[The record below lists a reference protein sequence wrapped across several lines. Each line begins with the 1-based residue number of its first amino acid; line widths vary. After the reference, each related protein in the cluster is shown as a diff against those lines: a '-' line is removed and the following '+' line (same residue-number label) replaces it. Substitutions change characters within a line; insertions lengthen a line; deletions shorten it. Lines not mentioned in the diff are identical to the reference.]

1 MGAEGAA
8 SLPKPAYIPLIAL
21 DNFIERLRETGIP
34 VVIDANLTQT
44 MSGGTASALMSAL
57 RFLGLVDQSGT
68 PQDSLRKLVAAYD
81 TDRWKDVFGDLVDR
95 AYAGII
101 GDLDLTTAT
110 RSMLDDRFRKNSK
123 AAGQV
128 LDKAARF
135 YLGALEKM
143 QRPVSPH
150 FKVRKVRMATPRKP
164 LHSAGGKSAPGRDN
178 EADPDTS
185 SDLQQIRLQLLGK
198 PDVTI
203 TLPGDFDAADWRFLK
218 PILEAYIDRLTGA
231 GAKS

>member
-1 MGAEGAA
+1 MGVEGEA

-21 DNFIERLRETGIP
+21 EDFTERLRATGIP
-34 VVIDANLTQT
+34 AVIDSNLTQT

-57 RFLGLVDQSGT
+57 RFLGLVDQSGM

-95 AYAGII
+95 AYASII

-150 FKVRKVRMATPRKP
+150 FKVRKARAVASRKSSRNTDGKP
-164 LHSAGGKSAPGRDN
+164 AHPQDGKTDSADSNA
-178 EADPDTS
+178 
-185 SDLQQIRLQLLGK
+185 QHIRLQLLDK

-203 TLPGDFDAADWRFLK
+203 TLPSDFDAADWAFIK
-218 PILEAYIDRLTGA
+218 PILEAYIARLTNPA
-231 GAKS
+231 SKP

>member
-1 MGAEGAA
+1 MGAEGEA

-21 DNFIERLRETGIP
+21 DNFIERVRATGIP
-34 VVIDANLTQT
+34 VVIDSNLTQS

-68 PQDSLRKLVAAYD
+68 PQGSLRKLVAAYD
-81 TDRWKDVFGDLVDR
+81 TDRWKHVFGDLVDR
-95 AYAGII
+95 AYADII

-110 RSMLDDRFRKNSK
+110 REMLDDRFRKNSK

-150 FKVRKVRMATPRKP
+150 FKLRKARALASRKASRTTDGKP
-164 LHSAGGKSAPGRDN
+164 SRPQQAGKTDS
-178 EADPDTS
+178 ADPNV
-185 SDLQQIRLQLLGK
+185 QHIRLQLLDK

-203 TLPGDFDAADWRFLK
+203 TLPSDFDAADWAFLK
-218 PILEAYIDRLTGA
+218 PILEAYIGRLTGPA
-231 GAKS
+231 SKP

>member
-1 MGAEGAA
+1 MGAEGEA

-21 DNFIERLRETGIP
+21 DNFIERLRASGIP
-34 VVIDANLTQT
+34 VVIDSNLTQT

-81 TDRWKDVFGDLVDR
+81 TNRWKAVFGDLVDR

-150 FKVRKVRMATPRKP
+150 FKVRKARTVASRKP
-164 LHSAGGKSAPGRDN
+164 PRTTDGKLAHQQDGETDP
-178 EADPDTS
+178 ADPNV
-185 SDLQQIRLQLLGK
+185 QHIRLQLLDK

-203 TLPGDFDAADWRFLK
+203 TLPSDFDAADWKFLK
-218 PILEAYIDRLTGA
+218 PILEAYIIRLTSPA
-231 GAKS
+231 SKP

>member
-1 MGAEGAA
+1 MGAEGEA

-21 DNFIERLRETGIP
+21 DSFIERLKATGIP
-34 VVIDANLTQT
+34 VVIDSNLTQA

-57 RFLGLVDQSGT
+57 RFLGLVDLSGT

-81 TDRWKDVFGDLVDR
+81 TDRWKEVFGDLVDR
-95 AYAGII
+95 AYADII

-110 RSMLDDRFRKNSK
+110 RSMLDDRFRKHSK

-150 FKVRKVRMATPRKP
+150 FKVRKARAVVTRK
-164 LHSAGGKSAPGRDN
+164 SSRTTDGKPAHQQDGDTV
-178 EADPDTS
+178 DPNV
-185 SDLQQIRLQLLGK
+185 QHIRLQLLNK

-203 TLPGDFDAADWRFLK
+203 TLPSDFDAADWTFLK
-218 PILEAYIDRLTGA
+218 PILEAYIARLTSPVS
-231 GAKS
+231 KP

>member
-1 MGAEGAA
+1 MGAEGEVG
-8 SLPKPAYIPLIAL
+8 LPKPAYIPLIAL
-21 DNFIERLRETGIP
+21 DNFIERLKAAGIP
-34 VVIDANLTQT
+34 VVIDSNLTQT

-68 PQDSLRKLVAAYD
+68 PQDSLRKLVTAYD

-150 FKVRKVRMATPRKP
+150 FKVRKARAAASRKP
-164 LHSAGGKSAPGRDN
+164 SRPTDPKSAHQQDGDT
-178 EADPDTS
+178 DPS
-185 SDLQQIRLQLLGK
+185 VQHIRLQLLDK

-203 TLPGDFDAADWRFLK
+203 TLPSDFDAADWTFLK
-218 PILEAYIDRLTGA
+218 PILEAYIARLTSA
-231 GAKS
+231 ASKP

>member
-1 MGAEGAA
+1 MGAEGEA

-21 DNFIERLRETGIP
+21 DNFIERLRATGIP
-34 VVIDANLTQT
+34 VVIDSNLTQT

-68 PQDSLRKLVAAYD
+68 PQDSLRKLVAAYH

-143 QRPVSPH
+143 QRPISPH
-150 FKVRKVRMATPRKP
+150 FKVRKARAVASRK
-164 LHSAGGKSAPGRDN
+164 HSRTTDGKPARQQDGETDS
-178 EADPDTS
+178 ADPNV
-185 SDLQQIRLQLLGK
+185 QHIRLQLLDK

-203 TLPGDFDAADWRFLK
+203 TLPGDFDAADWTFLK
-218 PILEAYIDRLTGA
+218 PILEAYIARLTSPVS
-231 GAKS
+231 KP

>member
-1 MGAEGAA
+1 MGKEGEA

-21 DNFIERLRETGIP
+21 DNFVERLRATGIP
-34 VVIDANLTQT
+34 VVIDSNLTQT

-57 RFLGLVDQSGT
+57 RFLGLVDQSGR
-68 PQDSLRKLVAAYD
+68 PQDSLRKLVAAYH

-110 RSMLDDRFRKNSK
+110 RSMLDDRFRKHSK

-150 FKVRKVRMATPRKP
+150 FKVRKARAVVTRK
-164 LHSAGGKSAPGRDN
+164 SSRTTDGKPAHQQDGDTV
-178 EADPDTS
+178 DPNV
-185 SDLQQIRLQLLGK
+185 QHIRLQLLNK

-203 TLPGDFDAADWRFLK
+203 TLPSDFDAADWTFLK
-218 PILEAYIDRLTGA
+218 PILEAYIARLTSPVS
-231 GAKS
+231 KP

>member
-1 MGAEGAA
+1 MGAEGTAG
-8 SLPKPAYIPLIAL
+8 LPKPAYIPMITLEKFVAKL
-21 DNFIERLRETGIP
+21 KTTGIP
-34 VVIDANLTQT
+34 VVIDSNLTQT

-68 PQDSLRKLVAAYD
+68 PQDSLRKLVAAYH
-81 TDRWKDVFGDLVDR
+81 TDRWRDVFGDLVDQ

-150 FKVRKVRMATPRKP
+150 FKVRKARTVASRKSPRTTD
-164 LHSAGGKSAPGRDN
+164 GKLANRQEGETDPGEPN
-178 EADPDTS
+178 V
-185 SDLQQIRLQLLGK
+185 QQIRV
-198 PDVTI
+198 P
-203 TLPGDFDAADWRFLK
+203 
-218 PILEAYIDRLTGA
+218 
-231 GAKS
+231 

>member
-1 MGAEGAA
+1 MGVEGEAG
-8 SLPKPAYIPLIAL
+8 LPKPAYIPLIAL
-21 DNFIERLRETGIP
+21 EDFIERLRATGIP
-34 VVIDANLTQT
+34 AVIDSNLTQT

-57 RFLGLVDQSGT
+57 RFLGLVDQSGA

-95 AYAGII
+95 AYATII

-150 FKVRKVRMATPRKP
+150 FKVRKARAVASRKA
-164 LHSAGGKSAPGRDN
+164 SRNTDGKPSHPQDGKTDSTDSN
-178 EADPDTS
+178 V
-185 SDLQQIRLQLLGK
+185 QHIRLQLLDK

-203 TLPGDFDAADWRFLK
+203 TLPGDFDAADWTFLK
-218 PILEAYIDRLTGA
+218 PILEAYIARLTNPA
-231 GAKS
+231 SKP

>member
-1 MGAEGAA
+1 MGAEGEP

-57 RFLGLVDQSGT
+57 RFLGLLDPSGT
-68 PQDSLRKLVAAYD
+68 PQDSLRKLVGAYD

-150 FKVRKVRMATPRKP
+150 FKVRKARTVASRKP
-164 LHSAGGKSAPGRDN
+164 SRTAAKPAHQQDGETDL
-178 EADPDTS
+178 ADPNM
-185 SDLQQIRLQLLGK
+185 QHIRLQLLDK

-203 TLPGDFDAADWRFLK
+203 TLPGDFDAADWTFLK
-218 PILEAYIDRLTGA
+218 PILEAYIARLTSPA
-231 GAKS
+231 SKR

>member
-1 MGAEGAA
+1 MGTEGEVN
-8 SLPKPAYIPLIAL
+8 LPKPAYIPLITL
-21 DNFIERLRETGIP
+21 DNFIERLRATGIP
-34 VVIDANLTQT
+34 IVIDSDLTQT
-44 MSGGTASALMSAL
+44 MSGGMASALMSAL

-68 PQDSLRKLVAAYD
+68 PQESLRRLVAAYG
-81 TDRWKDVFGDLVDR
+81 TERWKEVFGDLVDE
-95 AYAGII
+95 AYADIV

-150 FKVRKVRMATPRKP
+150 FKVRKARTVESRKSPRTKEGKP
-164 LHSAGGKSAPGRDN
+164 APQPDR
-178 EADPDTS
+178 ETELADPGA
-185 SDLQQIRLQLLGK
+185 QHIRLQLLDK

-203 TLPGDFDAADWRFLK
+203 TLPGDFDAADWTFLK
-218 PILEAYIDRLTGA
+218 PILEAYIARLTGTA
-231 GAKS
+231 SKT

>member
-1 MGAEGAA
+1 RA
-8 SLPKPAYIPLIAL
+8 
-21 DNFIERLRETGIP
+21 TGIP
-34 VVIDANLTQT
+34 VVIDSNLTQT

-57 RFLGLVDQSGT
+57 RFLGLVDQSGR
-68 PQDSLRKLVAAYD
+68 PQDSLRKLVAAYH

-150 FKVRKVRMATPRKP
+150 FKVRKARAMTSRKP
-164 LHSAGGKSAPGRDN
+164 SRITDRKSVHPQDGETDS
-178 EADPDTS
+178 DPNV
-185 SDLQQIRLQLLGK
+185 QHIRLQLLDK

-203 TLPGDFDAADWRFLK
+203 TLPSDFDAADWTFIK
-218 PILEAYIDRLTGA
+218 PILEAYIARLTGA
-231 GAKS
+231 PSKP

>member
-1 MGAEGAA
+1 MGVEGEA

-21 DNFIERLRETGIP
+21 EDFIERLRATGIP
-34 VVIDANLTQT
+34 AVIDSNLTQT

-57 RFLGLVDQSGT
+57 RFLGLVDQSGM

-95 AYAGII
+95 AYATII

-150 FKVRKVRMATPRKP
+150 FKVRKARAAASRKP
-164 LHSAGGKSAPGRDN
+164 SRNTDGKSAHPQDGKSDS
-178 EADPDTS
+178 ADS
-185 SDLQQIRLQLLGK
+185 NAQHIRLQLLDK

-203 TLPGDFDAADWRFLK
+203 TLPSDFDAADWTFIK
-218 PILEAYIDRLTGA
+218 PILEAYIARLTGPA
-231 GAKS
+231 SKA

>member
-1 MGAEGAA
+1 MGVEGEA

-21 DNFIERLRETGIP
+21 DNFIERLRATGIP
-34 VVIDANLTQT
+34 VVIDSNLTQT
-44 MSGGTASALMSAL
+44 VSGGTASALMSAL

-95 AYAGII
+95 AYADII

-110 RSMLDDRFRKNSK
+110 RNMLDDRFRKNSK

-150 FKVRKVRMATPRKP
+150 FKLRKARAVASRKA
-164 LHSAGGKSAPGRDN
+164 SRTTNGKPARQQAN
-178 EADPDTS
+178 ETDSGDPNV
-185 SDLQQIRLQLLGK
+185 QHIRLQLLDK

-203 TLPGDFDAADWRFLK
+203 TLPGDFDAADWTFLK
-218 PILEAYIDRLTGA
+218 PILEAYIGRLTGTA
-231 GAKS
+231 SKP

>member
-1 MGAEGAA
+1 MAAEGEA

-21 DNFIERLRETGIP
+21 EDFIERLRATGIP
-34 VVIDANLTQT
+34 AVIDSDLTQT
-44 MSGGTASALMSAL
+44 ISGGTASALMSAL

-95 AYAGII
+95 AYATII

-110 RSMLDDRFRKNSK
+110 RRMLDDRFRKNSK

-143 QRPVSPH
+143 QRPISPH
-150 FKVRKVRMATPRKP
+150 FKVRKARAVAPRKR
-164 LHSAGGKSAPGRDN
+164 SRTTDGKPAQQPDG
-178 EADPDTS
+178 ETEFADPNV
-185 SDLQQIRLQLLGK
+185 QHIRLQLLDK

-203 TLPGDFDAADWRFLK
+203 TLPSDFDAADWKFLK
-218 PILEAYIDRLTGA
+218 PILEAYITRLTGPA
-231 GAKS
+231 SKP

>member
-1 MGAEGAA
+1 MGKEGEA

-21 DNFIERLRETGIP
+21 DNFVERLRATGIP
-34 VVIDANLTQT
+34 VVIDSNLTQT
-44 MSGGTASALMSAL
+44 VSGGTASALMSAL
-57 RFLGLVDQSGT
+57 RFLGLVDQSGR
-68 PQDSLRKLVAAYD
+68 PQDSLRKLVAAYH

-110 RSMLDDRFRKNSK
+110 RSMLDDRFRKHSK

-150 FKVRKVRMATPRKP
+150 FKVRKARAVVTRK
-164 LHSAGGKSAPGRDN
+164 SSRTTDGKPAHRQDGDTV
-178 EADPDTS
+178 DPS
-185 SDLQQIRLQLLGK
+185 VQHIRLQLLNK

-203 TLPGDFDAADWRFLK
+203 TLPSDFDAADWTFLK
-218 PILEAYIDRLTGA
+218 PILEAYIARLT
-231 GAKS
+231 SPDRST

>member
-1 MGAEGAA
+1 MGAEGEVG
-8 SLPKPAYIPLIAL
+8 LPKPAYIPLIAL
-21 DNFIERLRETGIP
+21 DNFIERLRATGIP
-34 VVIDANLTQT
+34 VVIDSNLTQT

-57 RFLGLVDQSGT
+57 RFLGLVDPSGT

-81 TDRWKDVFGDLVDR
+81 TDQWRDVFGDLVDR

-110 RSMLDDRFRKNSK
+110 RNMLDDRFRKNSK

-150 FKVRKVRMATPRKP
+150 FKLRKARAVASRKP
-164 LHSAGGKSAPGRDN
+164 SRPADGKPTHQQDSETDSADGN
-178 EADPDTS
+178 I
-185 SDLQQIRLQLLGK
+185 QHIRLQLLDK

-203 TLPGDFDAADWRFLK
+203 TLPSDFDAADWAFLK
-218 PILEAYIDRLTGA
+218 PILEAYIGRLTSPA
-231 GAKS
+231 SKP

>member
-1 MGAEGAA
+1 MGAHAES

-21 DNFIERLRETGIP
+21 ENFIERLRATGIP
-34 VVIDANLTQT
+34 AVIDLNLTQI
-44 MSGGTASALMSAL
+44 MSSGTASALMSAL
-57 RFLGLVDQSGT
+57 RFLGLVDPSGT

-81 TDRWKDVFGDLVDR
+81 TERWKDVFGDLVDR

-150 FKVRKVRMATPRKP
+150 FKVRKTRAVASRKP
-164 LHSAGGKSAPGRDN
+164 SRIAAGKPAHPQDGESDSA
-178 EADPDTS
+178 DTNM
-185 SDLQQIRLQLLGK
+185 QHIRLQLLDK

-203 TLPGDFDAADWRFLK
+203 TLPKDFDAADWTFLK
-218 PILEAYIDRLTGA
+218 PILEAYIARLTGPA
-231 GAKS
+231 PKP

>member
-1 MGAEGAA
+1 MGAEGEAG
-8 SLPKPAYIPLIAL
+8 LPKPAYIPLSAL
-21 DNFIERLRETGIP
+21 DDFIERLRATGIP
-34 VVIDANLTQT
+34 AVIDSNLTQT

-68 PQDSLRKLVAAYD
+68 PQDSLGTLVAAYD
-81 TDRWKDVFGDLVDR
+81 TDRWKDVFGGLVDR
-95 AYAGII
+95 AYATII

-150 FKVRKVRMATPRKP
+150 FKVRKARAVSSQRPSRTMDGNPAHQQNRKTD
-164 LHSAGGKSAPGRDN
+164 A
-178 EADPDTS
+178 ADPNV
-185 SDLQQIRLQLLGK
+185 QHIRLPLLDK

-203 TLPGDFDAADWRFLK
+203 TLPSDFDAADWTFLK
-218 PILEAYIDRLTGA
+218 PILEAYIVRLTSTA
-231 GAKS
+231 SKP

>member
-1 MGAEGAA
+1 MGKEGEA

-21 DNFIERLRETGIP
+21 DNFVERLRATGIP
-34 VVIDANLTQT
+34 VVIDSNLTQT
-44 MSGGTASALMSAL
+44 VSGGTASALMSAL
-57 RFLGLVDQSGT
+57 RFLGLVDQSGR
-68 PQDSLRKLVAAYD
+68 PQDSLRKLVAAYR

-110 RSMLDDRFRKNSK
+110 RSMLDDRFRKHSK

-150 FKVRKVRMATPRKP
+150 FKVRKARAVVTRK
-164 LHSAGGKSAPGRDN
+164 SSRTTDGKPAHQQDGDTV
-178 EADPDTS
+178 DPNV
-185 SDLQQIRLQLLGK
+185 QHIRLQLLNK

-203 TLPGDFDAADWRFLK
+203 TLPSDFDAADWTFLK
-218 PILEAYIDRLTGA
+218 PILEAYIARLTSPVS
-231 GAKS
+231 KP

>member
-1 MGAEGAA
+1 MGAEGEA
-8 SLPKPAYIPLIAL
+8 SLPKPAYIPLAAL
-21 DNFIERLRETGIP
+21 DNFIESLRATGIP
-34 VVIDANLTQT
+34 VVIDSNLTQT

-57 RFLGLVDQSGT
+57 RFLGLVDPSGT

-81 TDRWKDVFGDLVDR
+81 TDRWKSVFGDLVDR
-95 AYAGII
+95 VYAGII

-123 AAGQV
+123 VAGQV

-135 YLGALEKM
+135 YLGALERM

-150 FKVRKVRMATPRKP
+150 FKVRKARAMASRKLSRTPDGKP
-164 LHSAGGKSAPGRDN
+164 AHPQDGA
-178 EADPDTS
+178 ADPDPS
-185 SDLQQIRLQLLGK
+185 VQHIRLPLLDK

-203 TLPGDFDAADWRFLK
+203 TLPRDFDAADWTFLK
-218 PILEAYIDRLTGA
+218 PILEAYIGRLTSPVS
-231 GAKS
+231 KP

>member
-1 MGAEGAA
+1 MGKEGEA

-21 DNFIERLRETGIP
+21 DNFVERLRATGIP
-34 VVIDANLTQT
+34 VVIDSNLTQT
-44 MSGGTASALMSAL
+44 VSGGTASALMSAL
-57 RFLGLVDQSGT
+57 RFLGLVDQSGR
-68 PQDSLRKLVAAYD
+68 PQDSLRKLVAAYH

-110 RSMLDDRFRKNSK
+110 RSMLDDRFRKHSK

-150 FKVRKVRMATPRKP
+150 FKVRKARAVVTRKSSRTTDGKPAHQQDGDTVDPSVR
-164 LHSAGGKSAPGRDN
+164 H
-178 EADPDTS
+178 
-185 SDLQQIRLQLLGK
+185 IRLQLLNK

-203 TLPGDFDAADWRFLK
+203 TLPSDFDAADWTFLK
-218 PILEAYIDRLTGA
+218 PILEAYIARLTSPVS
-231 GAKS
+231 KP

>member
-1 MGAEGAA
+1 MGAEGEA

-21 DNFIERLRETGIP
+21 EDFIERLRATGIP
-34 VVIDANLTQT
+34 AVIDSDLTQT

-95 AYAGII
+95 AYATII

-110 RSMLDDRFRKNSK
+110 RSMLDDRFRNNSK
-123 AAGQV
+123 VAGQV
-128 LDKAARF
+128 LDKATRF

-143 QRPVSPH
+143 QRPISPH
-150 FKVRKVRMATPRKP
+150 FKVRKVRAVAARKP
-164 LHSAGGKSAPGRDN
+164 SRAA
-178 EADPDTS
+178 
-185 SDLQQIRLQLLGK
+185 GK
-198 PDVTI
+198 PAH
-203 TLPGDFDAADWRFLK
+203 P
-218 PILEAYIDRLTGA
+218 
-231 GAKS
+231 

>member
-1 MGAEGAA
+1 MGAEGEA

-21 DNFIERLRETGIP
+21 DSFIARLKATGIP
-34 VVIDANLTQT
+34 VAIDSNLTQT
-44 MSGGTASALMSAL
+44 MSGGTASALLSAL
-57 RFLGLVDQSGT
+57 RFLGLVDLSGT

-81 TDRWKDVFGDLVDR
+81 TDRWKEVFGDLVDR
-95 AYAGII
+95 AYADII

-150 FKVRKVRMATPRKP
+150 FKVRKPRTVASRKP
-164 LHSAGGKSAPGRDN
+164 SRTTDGKPARQQGGETDP
-178 EADPDTS
+178 ADPNV
-185 SDLQQIRLQLLGK
+185 QHIRLQLLDK

-203 TLPGDFDAADWRFLK
+203 TLPGDFDAADWTFLK
-218 PILEAYIDRLTGA
+218 PILEAYIARLTGPA
-231 GAKS
+231 SKP

>member
-1 MGAEGAA
+1 MGAESEA

-21 DNFIERLRETGIP
+21 DNFIERLKATGIP
-34 VVIDANLTQT
+34 VVIDSNLTQS

-81 TDRWKDVFGDLVDR
+81 TDRWKEVFGDLVDR

-135 YLGALEKM
+135 YLGALERM
-143 QRPVSPH
+143 QRPLSPH
-150 FKVRKVRMATPRKP
+150 FKVRKARAVEARKSSRGKDGKP
-164 LHSAGGKSAPGRDN
+164 TRQPDRETDLGDPSA
-178 EADPDTS
+178 
-185 SDLQQIRLQLLGK
+185 QHIRLQLLDK
-198 PDVTI
+198 SDVTI
-203 TLPGDFDAADWRFLK
+203 TLPSDFDAADWVFLK
-218 PILEAYIDRLTGA
+218 PILEAYIARLTGTA
-231 GAKS
+231 SKT

>member
-1 MGAEGAA
+1 MGAEGEA

-21 DNFIERLRETGIP
+21 DNFIERLRATGIP
-34 VVIDANLTQT
+34 VVIDSNLTRT

-68 PQDSLRKLVAAYD
+68 PQDSLRKLVAAYH

-123 AAGQV
+123 AAGQER
-128 LDKAARF
+128 DKRA
-135 YLGALEKM
+135 GCD
-143 QRPVSPH
+143 
-150 FKVRKVRMATPRKP
+150 RKN
-164 LHSAGGKSAPGRDN
+164 LHGPWTASRR
-178 EADPDTS
+178 TS
-185 SDLQQIRLQLLGK
+185 R
-198 PDVTI
+198 T
-203 TLPGDFDAADWRFLK
+203 AK
-218 PILEAYIDRLTGA
+218 PISPTPTCSTSG
-231 GAKS
+231 SSSWTSPT

>member
-1 MGAEGAA
+1 MGAEGEI

-21 DNFIERLRETGIP
+21 DNFIEQLRATGIP
-34 VVIDANLTQT
+34 VVIDSNLTQT

-57 RFLGLVDQSGT
+57 RFLGLVDPSGI
-68 PQDSLRKLVAAYD
+68 PQDSLRKLVAAYE
-81 TDRWKDVFGDLVDR
+81 TDRWQQVFGELVDR

-110 RSMLDDRFRKNSK
+110 RSMLDERFRKNSK

-135 YLGALEKM
+135 YLGALERM

-150 FKVRKVRMATPRKP
+150 FKVRKARAVTPRKADGKGAQ
-164 LHSAGGKSAPGRDN
+164 AGQG
-178 EADPDTS
+178 DT
-185 SDLQQIRLQLLGK
+185 DTANVQHIRLQLLDK

-203 TLPGDFDAADWRFLK
+203 TLPSDFDAADWTFLK
-218 PILEAYIDRLTGA
+218 PILEAYIARLTGPA
-231 GAKS
+231 SKP

>member
-1 MGAEGAA
+1 MGAEGEA

-21 DNFIERLRETGIP
+21 DNFIERLRATGIP
-34 VVIDANLTQT
+34 LVIDSNLTRT

-57 RFLGLVDQSGT
+57 RFLGLVDPSGT
-68 PQDSLRKLVAAYD
+68 PQDSLRRLVAAYG
-81 TDRWKDVFGDLVDR
+81 TERWKEVFGDLVDE
-95 AYAGII
+95 AYADIV

-150 FKVRKVRMATPRKP
+150 FKVRKARAVASRKP
-164 LHSAGGKSAPGRDN
+164 SRTTDGKHALQQNGETDS
-178 EADPDTS
+178 ADPNV
-185 SDLQQIRLQLLGK
+185 QHIRLQLLDK
-198 PDVTI
+198 PEVTI
-203 TLPGDFDAADWRFLK
+203 TLPRDFDAGDWTFLK
-218 PILEAYIDRLTGA
+218 PILEAYIARLTSPA
-231 GAKS
+231 SKP